1 MKMFDEFLIGS
12 WVTYFDYKIMSQ
24 EDQMKRLA
32 ELGVNYHPFPF
43 SWYEVE
49 TRDGLDDWKE
59 IDRLCQKYNI
69 LYGMVTTETKTG
81 NSDEAFEKNIVYG
94 KEMSDNLVVYYL
106 FDEPRYDQISML
118 AKGVKKYRE
127 AD

>member
-1 MKMFDEFLIGS
+1 MFDEFLIGS

-106 FDEPRYDQISML
+106 
-118 AKGVKKYRE
+118 
-127 AD
+127 